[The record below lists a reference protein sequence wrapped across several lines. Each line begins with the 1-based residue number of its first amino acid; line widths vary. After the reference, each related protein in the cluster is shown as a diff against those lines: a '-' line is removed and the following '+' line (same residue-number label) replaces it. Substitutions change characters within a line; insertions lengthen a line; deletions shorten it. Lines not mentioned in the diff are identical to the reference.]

1 MEKVILFGSRARG
14 DYKRASDINLAVSG
28 GDIYRFALDIEEETS
43 TPLKYDVINLDGIV
57 QKTSICEIRDRIV
70 GLLC

>member
-1 MEKVILFGSRARG
+1 MFDSRARG

-43 TPLKYDVINLDGIV
+43 TPLKYDVINLDGVV

>member
-1 MEKVILFGSRARG
+1 MFDSRARG